1 VAILGAM
8 LRWGGPTA
16 GNSRSGAD
24 AVLDCRSA
32 SADREGV
39 SQTRPRPSRKSRY
52 DESGLSIIEV
62 VIAVS
67 VLAVALVLTLGPTI
81 SSFATLQDA
90 KVIDLADAIA
100 EGRLEDARQ
109 LDFADVGVTGA
120 SPSGVFADNELITLQ
135 GIEFEVRTTIEWVGS
150 SATGSGLFA
159 GGEDGVQGF
168 EDFGRNYKW
177 LEVWVQPTNRTI
189 DPIIFNTAIAPSF
202 VPSGSDSTG
211 AVTVQLQKFEPVGTE
226 TTDLDWPNLV
236 LVTEVGGG
244 QQTPASG
251 AGTASQLF
259 DPLTPDPTGAPY
271 RVRLGP
277 TLANVEGFGWRIHP
291 DDLRSFADQIFV
303 NPGHAETVSVTIYK
317 PVTLAVTVEG
327 QTTVG
332 GIYEPVDRAS
342 LILGT
347 GGSYGVFDDDDMI
360 TPGTWLIDS
369 FEGSPLVP
377 GTYTIQIDSP
387 GFAPYGVQVIDV
399 PSNYPTV
406 LSQSELIQLAI
417 SPTNTAQ
424 ITFAVAGPDG
434 QSVRGALVN
443 IEGPGYGP
451 LVQTTDFE
459 GQAIFNLPV
468 GSTPTVTV
476 QSPHGH
482 REWSQTLSPL
492 TGIATVAAG
501 MVTPSAH
508 GLIEFVS
515 GQFGYFE
522 YLPFGSGANWSEP
535 VLPNS
540 GGNASAALPANGL
553 GNQWQ
558 VRKVCWSDNQVVA
571 EGTVTVTPDG
581 SSVLWG
587 AAVSACLP

>member
-1 VAILGAM
+1 VGRRLVGAAVDPES
-8 LRWGGPTA
+8 LLDSCPVF
-16 GNSRSGAD
+16 AD
-24 AVLDCRSA
+24 K
-32 SADREGV
+32 EGV
-39 SQTRPRPSRKSRY
+39 SQTRPRPSRSCRN

-62 VIAVS
+62 LIAVS
-67 VLAVALVLTLGPTI
+67 VLAVALVLTIGPTV

-100 EGRLEDARQ
+100 EGRIEDARQ
-109 LDFADVGVTGA
+109 LDFADVGVSGA
-120 SPSGVFADNELITLQ
+120 SPGGVFADNELITLQ

-150 SATGSGLFA
+150 SATDSGLFA

-189 DPIIFNTAIAPSF
+189 DPVIFNTAIAPSF

-211 AVTVQLQKFEPVGTE
+211 AVTVQLKKFEPVGTA
-226 TTDLDWPNLV
+226 TSDLDWPNLV

-244 QQTPASG
+244 QQTPTSG
-251 AGTASQLF
+251 SGTESQLF
-259 DPLTPDPTGAPY
+259 DALTPDPTGAPY

-303 NPGHAETVSVTIYK
+303 NPGHAEVVSVTIYK
-317 PVTLAVTVEG
+317 PITLSVTVEG
-327 QTTVG
+327 QTAVG
-332 GIYEPVDRAS
+332 GPYESVDRAS

-347 GGSYGVFDDDDMI
+347 DGSYGVFDDDDMI

-369 FEGSPLVP
+369 FQGSPLVP

-387 GFAPYGVQVIDV
+387 GFAPYGVQVIDL
-399 PSNYPTV
+399 PSNYPIV

-424 ITFAVAGPDG
+424 MTFAVAGPDG
-434 QSVRGALVN
+434 QAVRGALVN
-443 IEGPGYGP
+443 VDGPGYGP
-451 LVQTTDFE
+451 LVQTTDFD

-482 REWSQTLSPL
+482 GEWSQVLAPL
-492 TGIATVAAG
+492 AGLATVDIALPIPG
-501 MVTPSAH
+501 AH

-535 VLPNS
+535 VLPNT
-540 GGNASAALPANGL
+540 GGAASVALPANGL

-558 VRKVCWSDNQVVA
+558 VRKICWSDNQVVA
-571 EGTVTVTPDG
+571 EGTVVVAPDA
-581 SSVLWG
+581 SSVVWG
-587 AAVSACLP
+587 AAVSACVP